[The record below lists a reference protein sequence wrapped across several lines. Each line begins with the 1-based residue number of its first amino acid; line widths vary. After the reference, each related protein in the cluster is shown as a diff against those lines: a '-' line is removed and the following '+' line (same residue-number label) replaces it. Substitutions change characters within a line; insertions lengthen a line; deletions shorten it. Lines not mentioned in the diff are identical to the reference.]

1 MLTTKKLCI
10 YRAETIW
17 ETSVPSPQ
25 FFSEKNCLFTVEREK
40 DFSLLSTRIYVLKN
54 HKEGQS
60 ITTTRNKIDRT
71 AIDL

>member
-1 MLTTKKLCI
+1 MKPDSFLYLTLK
-10 YRAETIW
+10 
-17 ETSVPSPQ
+17 TSI
-25 FFSEKNCLFTVEREK
+25 FTVEREK

-60 ITTTRNKIDRT
+60 IMTTWNKIDRT